1 METSLS
7 VQNDAI
13 LKKAK
18 WWILSAL
25 VLNLMSYCITDFIP
39 LILLKSYGYMREE
52 LNDFYSIRDFINGW
66 IKPVLNI
73 LYIIGCVALLKHSVK
88 SIRVLGKILIIFS
101 VTEMLFGIMNEF
113 VRDEILQMLFEKNQ
127 QYYNQNEADI
137 LIWSFHIIPYIE
149 ILVSNFIFLMGL
161 GALWKN
167 KQIRENHTAV
177 IRLFALLVFVEFVK
191 SIPNIMWFIRAYLDS
206 FNNNLYEYTYYLLGS
221 GWYIPQIISIVS
233 QILFIY
239 CYCKLLKTPSAMP
252 VEDTEPYS
260 YRPTKI
266 EIGFLFAVCLFVGL
280 IFLSFLMV

>member
-18 WWILSAL
+18 WWIVSAL
-25 VLNLMSYCITDFIP
+25 VLSLMSYCITNFIP
-39 LILLKSYGYMREE
+39 LILQKSYGYDWEE
-52 LNDFYSIRDFINGW
+52 LNNFYSSCNFIGW
-66 IKPVLNI
+66 ILPTYHI

-88 SIRVLGKILIIFS
+88 SVRVFGKILIIFS
-101 VTEMLFGIMNEF
+101 VTNIFFNIMNGFVWDGIFQNLFGENYWKDAVIHMW
-113 VRDEILQMLFEKNQ
+113 RRQ
-127 QYYNQNEADI
+127 
-137 LIWSFHIIPYIE
+137 IIPNIE
-149 ILVSNFIFLMGL
+149 RFISTFILLVGF

-177 IRLFALLVFVEFVK
+177 IRLFALLVFIQFVEVM
-191 SIPNIMWFIRAYLDS
+191 PNNMWHSRNGHDTF
-206 FNNNLYEYTYYLLGS
+206 LYSHIGNLLGS

-233 QILFIY
+233 QILIIY
-239 CYCKLLKTPSAMP
+239 CYCKLLKTPSDLP
-252 VEDTEPYS
+252 VEDTEPFS

-266 EIGFLFAVCLFVGL
+266 EIGFLFSVCLFVGL